1 MSPGGRAGAG
11 MGANESASGRGGS
24 VVRANLNAIWLVLG
38 RLWIAICYA
47 VAGLLCF
54 VLIITITR
62 AG

>member
-1 MSPGGRAGAG
+1 MSQPAGG
-11 MGANESASGRGGS
+11 GGS

-38 RLWIAICYA
+38 GLWIAICYA